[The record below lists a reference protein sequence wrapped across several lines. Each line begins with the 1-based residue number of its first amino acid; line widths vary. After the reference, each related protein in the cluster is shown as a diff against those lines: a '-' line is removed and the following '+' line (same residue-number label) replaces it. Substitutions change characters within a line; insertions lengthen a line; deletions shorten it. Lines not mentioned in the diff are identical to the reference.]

1 MINTALITL
10 VVMRLVMGLMVVFVT
25 GVRDVGHISLV
36 AVNVVLD
43 RLDSAVRQKNMVRSM
58 SMVAVSLLVVAKMN
72 FVVAVFDIV
81 AKLVVGWVVMVVL
94 VVMMVLA
101 VMVICPGHA
110 QGADHSNRDNCWNGE
125 LERKIKDDILYS
137 MRNESAG
144 IVLFVAYVLLPS
156 YC

>member
-1 MINTALITL
+1 M
-10 VVMRLVMGLMVVFVT
+10 
-25 GVRDVGHISLV
+25 GHISLV

-81 AKLVVGWVVMVVL
+81 AKLVVGWMVMVVL

-110 QGADHSNRDNCWNGE
+110 QGADQSNCDNCWNGE

-144 IVLFVAYVLLPS
+144 IVSFVA
-156 YC
+156 